1 LFEADALLWNNETVS
16 NEITQE
22 KFKSPSNELSTRE
35 PGNGS
40 DLPRLAENP
49 LSEREMEVATLLVTG
64 ASNNEIAEQLVISP
78 HTVKVHLRN
87 IYEKLAVSSRTE
99 ASMLLLQ
106 QGWMTLPG
114 VEQAAPPVVAEAA
127 PPDPEPLADTV
138 GTPFAWQLP
147 YLLGALLLVLG
158 ILLLPVISTPGA
170 TALSNL
176 LSDGPSNVLAQPS
189 INVMPRWESRTPL
202 PTARSRFAL
211 VATDN
216 GKLYA
221 IGGEGA
227 DAVPFSAVD
236 SYDLSVNEWKP
247 VAALPSPL
255 ANLAAAV
262 WGDEIFVAGGA
273 MPAVEDSAAR
283 TLSRDLWRY
292 TIPKDRWQL
301 AGQLPLP
308 LAGASLIA
316 TEDALYLL
324 GGWDGQTMH
333 AEIWRVALSAQME
346 AVAAGDWQVVTE
358 MAVPRAFGG
367 AVFVRDAIYVAGGYD
382 GQRELAVTGRY
393 LIESEKWEELP
404 SLSTPRGGVQ
414 LLYDDLAVFAVGGG
428 WTQPVNTIERFDPAT
443 GIWSHF
449 PSPIEQEWR
458 HLGAAASKNGYLY
471 LIGGWSDSYLTTHLH
486 YQSSFRTFLPATQN
500 KDE

>member
-1 LFEADALLWNNETVS
+1 MS

-22 KFKSPSNELSTRE
+22 KPKRPSNGSPARE
-35 PGNGS
+35 PESGTS
-40 DLPRLAENP
+40 FPRPAENP
-49 LSEREMEVATLLVTG
+49 LSDREQEVAELLVTG
-64 ASNNEIAEQLVISP
+64 ASNNEIAEKLVISP

-87 IYEKLAVSSRTE
+87 IYEKLGVSSRTE
-99 ASMLLLQ
+99 ASLLLLQ
-106 QGWMTLPG
+106 QGLMTLPG
-114 VEQAAPPVVAEAA
+114 VEQARSLHAEEDASLY
-127 PPDPEPLADTV
+127 PEPLADTV
-138 GTPFAWQLP
+138 GKPFAWQLP
-147 YLLGALLLVLG
+147 YLLVALLLALG
-158 ILLLPVISTPGA
+158 ILLLPILITPGA
-170 TALSNL
+170 TAPSNL
-176 LSDGPSNVLAQPS
+176 LSDGPSSVLAQPS
-189 INVMPRWESRTPL
+189 VNVMPRWESRTPL

-211 VATDN
+211 VSTDK

-221 IGGEGA
+221 IGGEGV
-227 DAVPFSAVD
+227 DGVPFSAVD

-262 WGDEIFVAGGA
+262 WGDEIYVAGGA
-273 MPAVEDSAAR
+273 MPTTGDATAR
-283 TLSRDLWRY
+283 VLSSDFWRY
-292 TIPKDRWQL
+292 IILEDRWQL
-301 AGQLPLP
+301 AGQLPVA

-316 TEDALYLL
+316 TEDALFLL
-324 GGWDGQTMH
+324 GGWDGQNMH
-333 AEIWRVALSAQME
+333 AEIWRLALSEEME
-346 AVAAGDWQVVTE
+346 SVTADNWQVVTE

-367 AVFVRDAIYVAGGYD
+367 AVLVNDAIYVAGGYD

-393 LIESEKWEELP
+393 LIGSGKWEVLP
-404 SLSTPRGGVQ
+404 PLSTPRGGVQ
-414 LLYDDLAVFAVGGG
+414 LLYDDLAIFAVGGG

-458 HLGAAASKNGYLY
+458 NLGAAASKNGYLY